1 MGNHRQQF
9 SSLVSL
15 SKLYFNRGMIQ
26 KARELCEQCLT
37 LAQRVQDPVFLLEA
51 HEMFGMISLYLGE
64 PVAARVHLEQGIAL
78 YNAQQGRL
86 KAFSSG
92 MDPGVVCLSAMSW
105 VLWMLGYPDRAL
117 TKIGEALSLA
127 QELSHAYSLGYALNY
142 GSLLHVWRREVRFA
156 KEQAEAVITLSN
168 EHGFI
173 QASSAGI
180 IKRGWALAKEGAVAE
195 GIRQLHQG
203 LATIRDMG
211 LELPLSLYL
220 ALLADAYKQGG
231 QVDAGLYVLAEA
243 LAHLDKTSER
253 GLEAEI
259 YRLRGECLLAQT
271 GNRYQ
276 EREAEECFRQ
286 ALDVARQ
293 QQTKSLELRAT
304 VSLGRLWQQ
313 HGKRAEAHQMLA
325 AIYSWFTEGFG
336 TLDLQE
342 AKALL
347 EAL

>member
-1 MGNHRQQF
+1 
-9 SSLVSL
+9 
-15 SKLYFNRGMIQ
+15 
-26 KARELCEQCLT
+26 
-37 LAQRVQDPVFLLEA
+37 
-51 HEMFGMISLYLGE
+51 
-64 PVAARVHLEQGIAL
+64 
-78 YNAQQGRL
+78 
-86 KAFSSG
+86 
-92 MDPGVVCLSAMSW
+92 
-105 VLWMLGYPDRAL
+105 
-117 TKIGEALSLA
+117 
-127 QELSHAYSLGYALNY
+127 
-142 GSLLHVWRREVRFA
+142 
-156 KEQAEAVITLSN
+156 
-168 EHGFI
+168 
-173 QASSAGI
+173 
-180 IKRGWALAKEGAVAE
+180 
-195 GIRQLHQG
+195 
-203 LATIRDMG
+203 MG